1 MVSPR
6 VRLIAAA
13 LLTGGLFRAADAQKP
28 LSGLWVALLAGS
40 ILSALLLIREVRDYQ
55 SE

>member
-13 LLTGGLFRAADAQKP
+13 LLTGGLFRAADSQEP

-40 ILSALLLIREVRDYQ
+40 ILSALILIWEIREYQ